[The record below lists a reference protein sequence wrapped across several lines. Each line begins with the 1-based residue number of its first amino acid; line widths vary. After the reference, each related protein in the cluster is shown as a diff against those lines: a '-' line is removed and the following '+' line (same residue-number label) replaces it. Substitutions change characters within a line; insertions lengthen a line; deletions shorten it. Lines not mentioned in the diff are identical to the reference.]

1 MPGLTESQG
10 KIVRSI
16 VQTVP
21 DAGLGQLTS
30 VLSAQ
35 MGEHT
40 MADVRDIVMIEMKD
54 RKVRAIVFSPFFS
67 LCSKNQPGK
76 SQSRFPLVLPTLLSN
91 ALVDRAP

>member
-21 DAGLGQLTS
+21 DAGLGQLTG

-54 RKVRAIVFSPFFS
+54 R
-67 LCSKNQPGK
+67 
-76 SQSRFPLVLPTLLSN
+76 
-91 ALVDRAP
+91 

>member
-21 DAGLGQLTS
+21 DAGLGQLTG

-40 MADVRDIVMIEMKD
+40 MADVRDIVMMEMKD
-54 RKVRAIVFSPFFS
+54 RKVRAIVFSPFLS
-67 LCSKNQPGK
+67 L
-76 SQSRFPLVLPTLLSN
+76 SRLWPVRGLRRDPHHPQ
-91 ALVDRAP
+91 DPW